1 MLTFEVLGILHGI
14 LNHVTG
20 VDREFLWRFGRPTVD
35 RRYGE
40 LDSAEAY
47 AHFAVLT
54 DSRNTLV
61 GASAASGLVSR
72 RARFVARGEAAGIHG
87 TGSKEGRLF

>member
-1 MLTFEVLGILHGI
+1 MLTFEVFGILHVI
-14 LNHVTG
+14 LNRATG
-20 VDREFLWRFGRPTVD
+20 VPRELLWRFGRPTVD

-54 DSRNTLV
+54 DARNTLV

-72 RARFVARGEAAGIHG
+72 RARLVARGDAAGIHG
-87 TGSKEGRLF
+87 T